1 MCDISIN
8 IHIIIKKQQNTAT
21 AVQDMGTE
29 ANQRTNKRTNEQTRW
44 VMNERTNEPSEK
56 HKQWL
61 NRRQP
66 EAIPLGK
73 LWNKRRGACIFV
85 YLPCLHGAFFHSLRL
100 SSSLSLSLSHPL
112 SMCKCVCFA
121 CLVFVWTAFDC
132 CVLVSRCY
140 SMSLLPTWY
149 YVQTQPWNG
158 IQKKIY
164 KTKIIRWHFNFPLF
178 SWRNCSVY
186 TSVEMRFSCENTLKT
201 LV

>member
-73 LWNKRRGACIFV
+73 L
-85 YLPCLHGAFFHSLRL
+85 
-100 SSSLSLSLSHPL
+100 
-112 SMCKCVCFA
+112 
-121 CLVFVWTAFDC
+121 
-132 CVLVSRCY
+132 
-140 SMSLLPTWY
+140 
-149 YVQTQPWNG
+149 
-158 IQKKIY
+158 
-164 KTKIIRWHFNFPLF
+164 
-178 SWRNCSVY
+178 
-186 TSVEMRFSCENTLKT
+186 
-201 LV
+201 

>member
-85 YLPCLHGAFFHSLRL
+85 YLPCLHGAFFIRFVYRRRFLC
-100 SSSLSLSLSHPL
+100 LSH
-112 SMCKCVCFA
+112 
-121 CLVFVWTAFDC
+121 
-132 CVLVSRCY
+132 
-140 SMSLLPTWY
+140 
-149 YVQTQPWNG
+149 
-158 IQKKIY
+158 
-164 KTKIIRWHFNFPLF
+164 IR
-178 SWRNCSVY
+178 SQCASVY
-186 TSVEMRFSCENTLKT
+186 ALLAWFSYELHSTVVSLCLGVTACRCCQHGIMSKHNRGTVYRKQFTKLK
-201 LV
+201 